1 MSQRH
6 GKMEIFG
13 IGTDIIEC
21 PRIGKMIEHHGELFL
36 RRVYTEREIRYCQAR
51 KHAIEHF
58 AGRWAAKEAIL
69 KAMGTGRSHG
79 ISWTNVE
86 VRNGQDGRPQVLV
99 CGAARETAVE
109 RGIGNILVS
118 ISHCRTYATAY
129 ALALGRPAAAP
140 NPRVRHCRR
149 PRELPRRQRRES
161 ANQVLMSSL
170 IFASVASPGWRV
182 PLHWGYWAHPRKK
195 PRRLRRTSMGPPQS
209 SQVSSTGTA
218 FKSSACEDLAGLGC
232 AAI

>member
-1 MSQRH
+1 
-6 GKMEIFG
+6 MEIFG

-99 CGAARETAVE
+99 CGAARETAAPS
-109 RGIGNILVS
+109 RGIGNTPVSDFTLPHLRHGLCYGPRPSSVGTQALKCNPADNLVS
-118 ISHCRTYATAY
+118 
-129 ALALGRPAAAP
+129 LGD
-140 NPRVRHCRR
+140 C
-149 PRELPRRQRRES
+149 
-161 ANQVLMSSL
+161 
-170 IFASVASPGWRV
+170 
-182 PLHWGYWAHPRKK
+182 
-195 PRRLRRTSMGPPQS
+195 T
-209 SQVSSTGTA
+209 
-218 FKSSACEDLAGLGC
+218 
-232 AAI
+232 